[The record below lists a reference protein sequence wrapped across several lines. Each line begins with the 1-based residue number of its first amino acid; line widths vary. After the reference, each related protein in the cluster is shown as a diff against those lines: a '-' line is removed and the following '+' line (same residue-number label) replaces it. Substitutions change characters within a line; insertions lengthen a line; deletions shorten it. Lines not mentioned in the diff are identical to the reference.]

1 MVSQLTHSGIKR
13 RTEALRAQLDGPR
26 DGALLRYSL
35 GAALLEAGDTAE
47 AIAQLRA
54 AIEFEADY
62 SAAWK
67 LLGRACL
74 QSGDAEAA
82 ADAWRRGLAVAEAR
96 GDVQAAKEMRVFLK
110 RLAH

>member
-1 MVSQLTHSGIKR
+1 MHTDGKR
-13 RTEALRAQLDGPR
+13 RIELLCAQLGGPR

-35 GAALLEAGDTAE
+35 GAALLEAGDTAD

-54 AIEFEADY
+54 AIDFDGNY

-67 LLGRACL
+67 LLGNAYL
-74 QSGDAEAA
+74 QSSDTPAA
-82 ADAWRRGLAVAEAR
+82 ADAWEHGIAVAEAR

-110 RLAH
+110 RLERGR

>member
-1 MVSQLTHSGIKR
+1 MNRI
-13 RTEALRAQLDGPR
+13 EALRAQVGGPR

-35 GAALLEAGDTAE
+35 GIALLDTGNATE

-54 AIEFEADY
+54 ALEFDPNY

-67 LLGRACL
+67 LLGKASAA
-74 QSGDAEAA
+74 SGDDDAA
-82 ADAWRRGLAVAEAR
+82 GEAWRQGIAVAEAA

-110 RLAH
+110 RLERDR